1 MILWLTD
8 LKCLHAEATDVSNDI
23 NESNRGLGFPFE
35 VLHFW
40 LDYNTCTH
48 DVSNI
53 IVSSYF
59 CTGFRAAISAAV
71 NAANVKIHH
80 YSAAAAG
87 C

>member
-8 LKCLHAEATDVSNDI
+8 LKCLHAEATDDI
-23 NESNRGLGFPFE
+23 NESNSGLGFPFD

-40 LDYNTCTH
+40 LDYDTCTY

-53 IVSSYF
+53 TVSSYF
-59 CTGFRAAISAAV
+59 RTGFGAAISAAV
-71 NAANVKIHH
+71 NAANVNIHH